1 MKIDMYTLKECIKAW
16 LKRFFKIFTGR
27 GHFDPSLMERVKSCY
42 QEDGGH
48 YKHLLKRS
56 WTFKK
61 IFQIV
66 VLLFFS
72 SILQILNILKTD
84 EVISVSKLTLNDLSA
99 GAISL
104 VTNFDFLHET
114 GVKIPPF
121 RPNKKNPFHR
131 AFTYFMRDV
140 HIDFYPNWTITFWI
154 TRFWPNGTELQLQS
168 FWSNLDVCEKLSQL
182 SQ

>member
-1 MKIDMYTLKECIKAW
+1 M
-16 LKRFFKIFTGR
+16 RGR

-42 QEDGGH
+42 QEDDGH

-114 GVKIPPF
+114 GVNIPPF
-121 RPNKKNPFHR
+121 RQNKKKSFSPGL
-131 AFTYFMRDV
+131 YILLESV

-154 TRFWPNGTELQLQS
+154 TRFWPNGTEIQLQS
-168 FWSNLDVCEKLSQL
+168 LWSNLDVREKLSQL
-182 SQ
+182 S

>member
-1 MKIDMYTLKECIKAW
+1 
-16 LKRFFKIFTGR
+16 
-27 GHFDPSLMERVKSCY
+27 MERVKSCY
-42 QEDGGH
+42 QEDDGH

-121 RPNKKNPFHR
+121 RPNKKNPFHP
-131 AFTYFMRDV
+131 AFTYFLRV
-140 HIDFYPNWTITFWI
+140 YISIFIPIGQLLLI
-154 TRFWPNGTELQLQS
+154 TRFWPNCIEIQLQS
-168 FWSNLDVCEKLSQL
+168 LWPNLDVREKLSQL
-182 SQ
+182 S